1 MTKKIKQAPSCI
13 SSAAGWIIPSE
24 KDTMISSKDMKFG
37 LLVPS
42 SNTTMEPEF
51 WKMASGWMTLHAAR
65 MRLQEI
71 TVDALEEMEEL
82 MIEAAVR
89 LADAG
94 VDVIGYG
101 CTSGSLFRGKD
112 FDKEI
117 EKKIEKET
125 GISAVATA
133 KAVIRALDELRI
145 KRVCVATPYSDEINE
160 RLERYLEENGI
171 SVLNIKG
178 LGIVRNTEV
187 GNLDSRAAYELA
199 RQVVLP
205 ETQGIFISCTNFR
218 TIEMI
223 DTLEEELNVPVLSSN
238 TATLWAM
245 MKEAAVR
252 RRVEG
257 CGKLLSRS

>member
-1 MTKKIKQAPSCI
+1 
-13 SSAAGWIIPSE
+13 
-24 KDTMISSKDMKFG
+24 MKFG

-42 SNTTMEPEF
+42 SNTTMELEF
-51 WKMASGWMTLHAAR
+51 WKMASGWMTLHTAR

-82 MIEAAVR
+82 MLEAAAR

-101 CTSGSLFRGKD
+101 CTSGSLFKGKE
-112 FDKEI
+112 FGREI

-133 KAVIRALDELRI
+133 KAVIQALNELQVKRI
-145 KRVCVATPYSDEINE
+145 CVATPYSDEINE
-160 RLERYLEENGI
+160 RVERHLAQSGI

-218 TIEMI
+218 TIEVV
-223 DTLEEELNVPVLSSN
+223 DKLEEELRVPVLSSN

-245 MKEAAVR
+245 MKKAGVQR
-252 RRVEG
+252 CVEG
-257 CGKLLSRS
+257 CGKLLSG

>member
-1 MTKKIKQAPSCI
+1 
-13 SSAAGWIIPSE
+13 
-24 KDTMISSKDMKFG
+24 MKFG

-42 SNTTMEPEF
+42 SNTTMELEF
-51 WKMASGWMTLHAAR
+51 WKMASGWMTLHTAR

-82 MIEAAVR
+82 MLEAAAR

-101 CTSGSLFRGKD
+101 CTSGSLLKGKK
-112 FDKEI
+112 FGREI

-133 KAVIRALDELRI
+133 KAVIQALNELQVKRI
-145 KRVCVATPYSDEINE
+145 CVATPYSDEINE
-160 RLERYLEENGI
+160 RVERHLAQSGI

-218 TIEMI
+218 TIEVV
-223 DTLEEELNVPVLSSN
+223 DKLEEELRVPVLSSN

-245 MKEAAVR
+245 MKKAGVQR
-252 RRVEG
+252 CVEG
-257 CGKLLSRS
+257 CGKLLSG